1 MRRPKSFSVIS
12 LQNAAF
18 TSATRGLIYSQIWE
32 DPVVDLEALCVESHH
47 RLITI
52 GSGGCNAL
60 TYLIAD
66 PAEVMVVDVNASQ
79 IALNRLKI
87 AAMKFLPDYESFYD
101 FFGAA
106 NKWSNVQLFD
116 ECISTNVDALTRT
129 YWNSRDARG
138 RRKIEQFARGFYRQ
152 GLTGRLFTLCH
163 LYARLHRF
171 DLRAMLHAR
180 DIDEQR
186 DIYTK
191 EMQPIIRARTTRSL
205 ASLRLL
211 LFGLGI
217 PPVQYDSLKGG
228 RSMSLVLEE
237 RIERFAC
244 EFDLKENYFAW
255 QFFDQGYASEG
266 EGPLPIYLQRD
277 NFDVIKSRVDRL
289 DVHHTSY
296 IDHLRTLPDH
306 YLDRYVLLDAQD
318 WMDDQTLTELWSEVT
333 RTARPGSRVIFRTAG
348 IDSVLPGRIPAHLLD
363 RWSYHEETSMRLFTQ
378 DRSAVY
384 GGFHLYTLKGAR

>member
-1 MRRPKSFSVIS
+1 
-12 LQNAAF
+12 
-18 TSATRGLIYSQIWE
+18 
-32 DPVVDLEALCVESHH
+32 
-47 RLITI
+47 
-52 GSGGCNAL
+52 
-60 TYLIAD
+60 
-66 PAEVMVVDVNASQ
+66 
-79 IALNRLKI
+79 
-87 AAMKFLPDYESFYD
+87 
-101 FFGAA
+101 
-106 NKWSNVQLFD
+106 
-116 ECISTNVDALTRT
+116 
-129 YWNSRDARG
+129 
-138 RRKIEQFARGFYRQ
+138 
-152 GLTGRLFTLCH
+152 
-163 LYARLHRF
+163 
-171 DLRAMLHAR
+171 MLHAR

-186 DIYTK
+186 DIYAK
-191 EMQPIIRARTTRSL
+191 EIQPVVRARTTRAL

-228 RSMSLVLEE
+228 RSISLVLEE
-237 RIERFAC
+237 RIERAAC

-255 QFFDQGYASEG
+255 QFFHQGYAAEG

-277 NFDVIKSRVDRL
+277 YFDVIKSRVDRL

-333 RTARPGSRVIFRTAG
+333 RTARPESRVIFRTAG

-363 RWSYHEETSMRLFTQ
+363 RWSYHEETSMRLLAQ